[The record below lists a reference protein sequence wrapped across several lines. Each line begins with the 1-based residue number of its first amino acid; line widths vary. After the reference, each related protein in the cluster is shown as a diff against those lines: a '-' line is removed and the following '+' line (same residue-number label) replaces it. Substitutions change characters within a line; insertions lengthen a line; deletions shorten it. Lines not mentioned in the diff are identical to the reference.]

1 MHLRPGA
8 MLRLAEP
15 FTPGAGKNALPWLG
29 VSVVAM
35 KVIRVLGDVVHLSCL
50 GVRVLSREQIAEGV
64 RAGKWQVR
72 RPAK

>member
-1 MHLRPGA
+1 

-50 GVRVLSREQIAEGV
+50 GVRVLTKEQIERGV
-64 RAGKWQVR
+64 RSGKWKIQHKKR
-72 RPAK
+72 NTA